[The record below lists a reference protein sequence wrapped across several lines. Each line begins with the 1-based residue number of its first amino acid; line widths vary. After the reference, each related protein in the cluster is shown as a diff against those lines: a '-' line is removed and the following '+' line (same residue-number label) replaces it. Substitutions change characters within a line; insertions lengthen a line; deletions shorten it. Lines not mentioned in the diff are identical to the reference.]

1 MRRNYPTAP
10 SGLHVGASAH
20 DAPVEHNVRRLAIG
34 ALRRPELAAVGHGA
48 WLGGMAVGRRR
59 RGDHGVQ
66 GTTRSLSLAQPL
78 LAASLTRVTQR
89 ETSRGSR

>member
-1 MRRNYPTAP
+1 VRRNYPTAP

-20 DAPVEHNVRRLAIG
+20 DAPVEHNVRRLAI
-34 ALRRPELAAVGHGA
+34 GA